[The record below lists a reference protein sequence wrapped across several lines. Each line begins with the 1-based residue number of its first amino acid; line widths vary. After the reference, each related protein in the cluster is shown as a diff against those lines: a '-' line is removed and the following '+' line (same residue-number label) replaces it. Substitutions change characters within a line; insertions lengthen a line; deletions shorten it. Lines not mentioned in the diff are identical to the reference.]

1 MVEMSEYVVDA
12 WIHPKYGGDDHQV
25 KITFQAVDLADA
37 TKYITAHLK
46 RKSAV
51 VDFRFVSGKGVN

>member
-25 KITFQAVDLADA
+25 KITFQAV
-37 TKYITAHLK
+37 
-46 RKSAV
+46 